1 MSRKRI
7 LTRATTCLGIVVT
20 TASIFVP
27 SVSVVVLADA
37 MSSSDTSINST
48 GYFESTETEDVLSS
62 TSETSST
69 GTVVSDTESDL
80 QSDFESQPP
89 MSDSSSTN
97 SSSGSANT
105 SASTTNDSSNIG
117 STGNTKPSSNSSS
130 KDSSTG
136 TSNTTSS
143 SKDSESKDE
152 KKKTDNKKE
161 TKPVGP
167 IVYSRNQSTAEF
179 IEEIGEDARLIG
191 QENGLYASVMIAQAI
206 LESGSGNSGLAR
218 TPNYNLF
225 GIKGSYQGKSVEM
238 ATMEDDGEGGLFTI
252 TAKFRKY
259 PSYKESLGDYATL
272 MTGGTSGRSTFYQ
285 GAWKAN
291 TKDYREATRFLTG
304 RYATDTRYNEKL
316 NGLIETYNLTEYDK
330 KKSVPET
337 IKKSKE
343 TEVFIESIARDVK
356 TVADKNDLY
365 ASVLIAEAVLKS
377 SSGNNVLVEQNNV
390 YQTKGKFE
398 NKGTK
403 LATFV
408 EKEEGVKLVEVEYK
422 DYPDIETA
430 INDYVEEL
438 KKEDKV
444 YKEHTQTKKDNFRKV
459 TAYLT
464 VTNRSDHLY
473 HKKLNAIIN
482 TYDLTQYDK
491 EVVVKKQPAKDKKEI
506 TVSHKDKV
514 TAINKLG
521 KDMADTLSES
531 LDKPKKYTVSKED

>member
-1 MSRKRI
+1 MSKKRI
-7 LTRATTCLGIVVT
+7 LTRATTYLGIVAT

-27 SVSVVVLADA
+27 SASMIVLADA
-37 MSSSDTSINST
+37 LSSSDTSINST
-48 GYFESTETEDVLSS
+48 GFSENTETEESS
-62 TSETSST
+62 SLTSETSST
-69 GTVVSDTESDL
+69 GTTVSDKDDDL
-80 QSDFESQPP
+80 QSDFENQPP
-89 MSDSSSTN
+89 VSDSSSTN
-97 SSSGSANT
+97 STSSST
-105 SASTTNDSSNIG
+105 SESASSSASSTGNSSNIG
-117 STGNTKPSSNSSS
+117 STGNSKPGSTNSS
-130 KDSSTG
+130 KDSS
-136 TSNTTSS
+136 SS
-143 SKDSESKDE
+143 ERNESESKEE
-152 KKKTDNKKE
+152 KKKIDKNKEKG
-161 TKPVGP
+161 PVGP

-218 TPNYNLF
+218 KPNYNLF
-225 GIKGSYQGKSVEM
+225 GIKGSYQGEAVEM

-259 PSYKESLGDYATL
+259 PSYKESLDDYATL

-291 TKDYREATRFLTG
+291 TKDYIEATRFLTG
-304 RYATDTRYNEKL
+304 RYATDTRYNDKL
-316 NGLIETYNLTEYDK
+316 NGLIDTYNLTEYDQK
-330 KKSVPET
+330 KTVPET

-343 TEVFIESIARDVK
+343 TQLFIDSIAEDSK
-356 TVADKNDLY
+356 KIADKNDLY

-377 SSGNNVLVEQNNV
+377 SSGNNVLVEQNNL
-390 YQTKGKFE
+390 YQTKGQF
-398 NKGTK
+398 KGK
-403 LATFV
+403 GKNLATFV
-408 EKEEGVKLVEVEYK
+408 EEDEGVKLVEVEYK

-444 YKEHTQTKKDNFRKV
+444 YKEHTQTKKDSFRKV

-464 VTNRSDHLY
+464 VANRDDHLY

-482 TYDLTQYDK
+482 TYDLTKYDK
-491 EVVVKKQPAKDKKEI
+491 EVVVKKKPVSEKK
-506 TVSHKDKV
+506 VSHTDKV
-514 TAINKLG
+514 TTINKLG

-531 LDKPKKYTVSKED
+531 LDKPNKYTVSKEDK